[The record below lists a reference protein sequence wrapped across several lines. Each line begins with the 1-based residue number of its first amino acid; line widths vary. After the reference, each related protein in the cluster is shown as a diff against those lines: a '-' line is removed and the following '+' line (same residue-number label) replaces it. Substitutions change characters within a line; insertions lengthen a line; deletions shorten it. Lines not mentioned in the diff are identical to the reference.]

1 MRLFD
6 EFPVC
11 VYNEQYDNNGKHL
24 FRSLIKS
31 SIVTSNII
39 YQLDSKKKLLLLVYV
54 KTMVILYWLLCS
66 SHTKPL
72 NSNKSSQLLFFFFF
86 SKKKM
91 IITHILESD
100 TLLTFAQVCSF
111 SSVFAR

>member
-6 EFPVC
+6 EFPVY
-11 VYNEQYDNNGKHL
+11 VYNEQDDNNGKHL

-39 YQLDSKKKLLLLVYV
+39 YQLDSKNKLLLLLVYV

-72 NSNKSSQLLFFFFF
+72 NSNKSSQLLFFFFE
-86 SKKKM
+86 KKNDHHSY
-91 IITHILESD
+91 IGIRHVVDLR
-100 TLLTFAQVCSF
+100 
-111 SSVFAR
+111 SSM